1 MPLFIN
7 YILGK
12 SLHECLCL
20 YFRLKQLVF
29 QGSKPYQSEVLENM
43 LQETLGAN
51 TYMSDI
57 KHPKYV
63 IFVNIFCSYLIFLL
77 MATVANLFL
86 E

>member
-1 MPLFIN
+1 MYYIIVLMSLFIY

-43 LQETLGAN
+43 LQETLGVN

-57 KHPKYV
+57 KHPK
-63 IFVNIFCSYLIFLL
+63 
-77 MATVANLFL
+77 
-86 E
+86 